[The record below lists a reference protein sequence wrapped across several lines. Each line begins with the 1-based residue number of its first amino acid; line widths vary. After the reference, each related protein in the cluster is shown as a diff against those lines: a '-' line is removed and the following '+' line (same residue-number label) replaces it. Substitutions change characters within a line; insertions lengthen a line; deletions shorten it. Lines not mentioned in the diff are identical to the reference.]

1 MKTWHKVLVG
11 VGVLVG
17 AYLLGRYSAPEKIKI
32 EEKIVEV
39 IKEVKVE
46 DKKKDIKIVEVVKP
60 DGTKETTTEIKERE
74 KVVTNKDTVKEE
86 EVYKEIIQSSRRV
99 NFGLLF
105 GVPLQQGIEY
115 TSYGLYANVSIVG
128 PFSLGIWGLSNSTIG
143 ASIGLSF

>member
-1 MKTWHKVLVG
+1 MKTWHKLLLAA
-11 VGVLVG
+11 GVLIAG
-17 AYLLGRYSAPEKIKI
+17 YLLGRYSAPEKVKI

-46 DKKKDIKIVEVVKP
+46 DKKKDIKIVEIVKP

-105 GVPLQQGIEY
+105 GVPVQQGIEY
-115 TSYGLYANVSIVG
+115 MSYGLYANVSIVG

-143 ASIGLSF
+143 ASVGLSF

>member
-115 TSYGLYANVSIVG
+115 ASYGLYANVSVVG